1 MVIFFKNMK
10 EGQDQINY
18 VNSIKDEQKKESK
31 KERQKEKPKKEPV
44 QR

>member
-1 MVIFFKNMK
+1 MK

-31 KERQKEKPKKEPV
+31 KERQKKPKEEPV